1 VSPFRAFPF
10 LANFPGPNFLRGIQI
25 RWDGGGSVEGKEAQ
39 RQDTVRKLGTA
50 TVAYARLSSWLLLY
64 SEKESHG
71 TIWCT
76 ALFGSNK
83 GNRAHVSGRGC
94 GSEQSK
100 RADHGLRLLR
110 GRSRTLTGAHA
121 TKRQSARR
129 SPVHAMSSERSPA
142 SAMDANAEPAPPS
155 PRSKKRASRTGDCNS
170 SPNPSPGASPAGR
183 SDPKLRRLRT
193 SAESAALALASVAA
207 HASAASVDED
217 AGRGPAGVRVD
228 EGHGAIQMLGAA
240 AARVDRDRATG
251 QKHGN
256 AYASRG
262 ASQKHWSEA
271 DELTLLNAALD
282 FRKRTGRVPRLPDM
296 PEFFE
301 SVTGSISP
309 EIDQWTVYYK
319 LKRLKSKF
327 QHTDGPSDRRLRN
340 LCASLWGFVLPYDI
354 SDGETN
360 FDERRA
366 APDSAAMMPVVAEVL
381 GEYWRTNA
389 RAMELVPLEKGL
401 SRLSKKQGRLM
412 ETKWRQQLDE
422 EMQTQMRR
430 HDLAKEVCSL
440 LNGAIKDLGP

>member
-1 VSPFRAFPF
+1 
-10 LANFPGPNFLRGIQI
+10 
-25 RWDGGGSVEGKEAQ
+25 
-39 RQDTVRKLGTA
+39 
-50 TVAYARLSSWLLLY
+50 
-64 SEKESHG
+64 
-71 TIWCT
+71 
-76 ALFGSNK
+76 
-83 GNRAHVSGRGC
+83 
-94 GSEQSK
+94 
-100 RADHGLRLLR
+100 
-110 GRSRTLTGAHA
+110 
-121 TKRQSARR
+121 
-129 SPVHAMSSERSPA
+129 
-142 SAMDANAEPAPPS
+142 MDADAEPAPLS
-155 PRSKKRASRTGDCNS
+155 PRSKKRASRTGDGNS

-207 HASAASVDED
+207 HASAASVDAD
-217 AGRGPAGVRVD
+217 ADRAAAKGRGPAGLRVD

-240 AARVDRDRATG
+240 AARVDRGRAAG
-251 QKHGN
+251 QMHGN

-262 ASQKHWSEA
+262 AAQKHWSES

-301 SVTGSISP
+301 SVIGSISP
-309 EIDQWTVYYK
+309 EIDQWMVYYK

-340 LCASLWGFVLPYDI
+340 LCASLWGFVPPYDI

-360 FDERRA
+360 SDERRA

-440 LNGAIKDLGP
+440 LSGAINKDLGP